1 MYRDHDHIGP
11 SARAPERSS
20 PGFSGDGADGRDA
33 TVAAGGESVRPEESA
48 MACLHSPAALP
59 RRTPAGGST
68 PDLVALTDLKWLM
81 SAYVE
86 RIDIPRLLREPAYA
100 RRCLDVA
107 RATPSEMV
115 QRVAARVLSPLL

>member
-1 MYRDHDHIGP
+1 MYRDHDHTAP
-11 SARAPERSS
+11 TVRAPGRSLPRFS
-20 PGFSGDGADGRDA
+20 PDAGDGPAA
-33 TVAAGGESVRPEESA
+33 TVTAGGEPIRPEESA
-48 MACLHSPAALP
+48 MACLHPPAPGP
-59 RRTPAGGST
+59 RRAPRCGAT

-100 RRCLDVA
+100 QRCLDVA